1 MHHEIHQQHDGR
13 GNGRVEEKGLS
24 LRLGGKPPP
33 ADAPDE
39 LVGHAP
45 NQNIDHQR
53 HTILQDG
60 LVVHGAQH
68 RQQQGGG
75 NAAGH
80 IQGQVQKTT
89 VHKPPAFHGGAK
101 DFDAPAEEGVEQQI
115 EKQVENGVGN
125 LHGGH
130 SCLFL
135 LGSFRLY
142 STMQSEF
149 VKEKN
154 LAGRTFF
161 RLGHIA
167 GFPTGQVG
175 NF

>member
-1 MHHEIHQQHDGR
+1 MHHQIHQQHDGG

-115 EKQVENGVGN
+115 EKQIENGVGN
-125 LHGGH
+125 LHRDTPVCFYWGVFAYILPCNRNLSKKKNWQDG
-130 SCLFL
+130 LFSALVIL
-135 LGSFRLY
+135 LVFLPD
-142 STMQSEF
+142 
-149 VKEKN
+149 K
-154 LAGRTFF
+154 
-161 RLGHIA
+161 
-167 GFPTGQVG
+167 
-175 NF
+175 